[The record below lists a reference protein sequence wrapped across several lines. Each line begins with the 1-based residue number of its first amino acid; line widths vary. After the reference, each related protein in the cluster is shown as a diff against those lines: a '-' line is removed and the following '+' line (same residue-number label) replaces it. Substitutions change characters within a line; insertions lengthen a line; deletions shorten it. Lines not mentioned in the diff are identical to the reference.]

1 MKTAHSGSV
10 YVRNNIRTVQRGSSQ
25 ARKRREKFLKGV
37 L

>member
-1 MKTAHSGSV
+1 
-10 YVRNNIRTVQRGSSQ
+10 VRNNIRTVQRGSSQ